1 MSPQPSPT
9 EAIRKANLRH
19 LIDTKADGNAT
30 EYARQI
36 GQFQSLMNRYVST
49 GGTTSGVMG
58 SRAARNFE
66 RLIGLPPKT
75 LDSPMPG
82 VIVPQY
88 TPMNLRQVL
97 TDTGMCA
104 ELVAEMMLAAGKK
117 APALLSCFG
126 LLAVDPGNVSY
137 RRLVAEELS
146 NNMKAEKQLAN
157 EEKSE

>member
-1 MSPQPSPT
+1 
-9 EAIRKANLRH
+9 
-19 LIDTKADGNAT
+19 
-30 EYARQI
+30 
-36 GQFQSLMNRYVST
+36 
-49 GGTTSGVMG
+49 MG

-117 APALLSCFG
+117 APALLSCFS
-126 LLAVDPGNVSY
+126 LLAVDPENVSY